1 MRAYD
6 IIQKF
11 ATGQG
16 DNHTTGCLLDFTN
29 YYKMIAI
36 DLGKQQAA
44 DADLKAIQ
52 QINFTGNLDRA
63 EGTTMFFITEEAK
76 ETVLDFS

>member
-1 MRAYD
+1 MRTYD
-6 IIQKF
+6 IIQKL

-36 DLGKQQAA
+36 DLGKQQAV

-52 QINFTGNLDRA
+52 
-63 EGTTMFFITEEAK
+63 
-76 ETVLDFS
+76 